1 MRKERKDEH
10 IEQVLRTEPYGGT
23 LLDQVVLE
31 PVSFPELA
39 LSEIDT
45 SVTFFGRTIPA
56 PLMIN
61 AMTGGTDMTKGIN
74 RDLAQIAKD
83 FGLPMQ
89 VGSQVI
95 ALEDSAAV
103 DSFHIVRETLGQDGL
118 IIGNVSASVSV
129 EQVKRAMEMIDAQGI
144 GVHINPSQE
153 MAQEEGDR
161 DFRGLY
167 DNLRRIAEAFPEKV
181 IVKEVG
187 FGMSCQ
193 DGRLLRDIPVEYID
207 VSGSGG
213 TNFMEVEDQRSMR
226 RDLTEFYS
234 WGIPTAKAIWNVRK
248 ECPNTKRIASGGIKT
263 ATDVLHAHALGAD
276 MSAISGELLR
286 YLMHGSLE
294 YAEEYLQGVLDNIA
308 MGLLLLGCRT
318 MADLHHIPYLMV
330 GRLKELVDAEERTE
344 GRKGRS

>member
-10 IEQVLRTEPYGGT
+10 IEQVLRTEPYGGS

-39 LSEIDT
+39 LSDIDT
-45 SVTFFGRTIPA
+45 SVKFFGRTIPA

-61 AMTGGTDMTKGIN
+61 AMTGGTDMTKEIN
-74 RDLAQIAKD
+74 RNLAQIAKD

-95 ALEDSAAV
+95 ALEDPAAV
-103 DSFHIVRETLGQDGL
+103 DSFHVVRETLGPEGL
-118 IIGNVSASVSV
+118 IIGNVSAGVSV
-129 EQVKRAMEMIDAQGI
+129 EQVKQAMDMIDAQGI
-144 GVHINPSQE
+144 GVHVNPSQE

-167 DNLRRIAEAFPEKV
+167 ENLRRIAEAFPGKV

-187 FGMSCQ
+187 FGMSRQ

-248 ECPNTKRIASGGIKT
+248 ECPNTKRIASGGITT
-263 ATDVLHAHALGAD
+263 ATDVLHAHVLGAD

-286 YLMHGSLE
+286 YLMHGSLD
-294 YAEEYLQGVLDNIA
+294 YAEEYIQGVLDNIA

-318 MADLHHIPYLMV
+318 MVDLHQVPYLMV
-330 GRLKELVDAEERTE
+330 GRLKELVDAEQRTE
-344 GRKGRS
+344 GRKGRA

>member
-10 IEQVLRTEPYGGT
+10 IEQVLRTEPYGGS

-31 PVSFPELA
+31 PISFPELA
-39 LSEIDT
+39 LSDIDT
-45 SVTFFGRTIPA
+45 SVEFFGRRVPVPI
-56 PLMIN
+56 MIN

-89 VGSQVI
+89 VGSQII
-95 ALEDSAAV
+95 ALEDPDAV
-103 DSFHIVRETLGQDGL
+103 DSFRVVRDTLGEDGF
-118 IIGNVSASVSV
+118 IIGNVSAGATV
-129 EQVKRAMEMIDAQGI
+129 EQVARAMEMIGAQAI
-144 GVHINPSQE
+144 GVHLNPSQE
-153 MAQEEGDR
+153 LAQEEGDR

-167 DNLRRIAEAFPEKV
+167 DNLCTIAEAFPGKV

-187 FGMSCQ
+187 FGMSRR
-193 DGRLLRDIPVEYID
+193 DGRLLRRVPVEYID

-213 TNFMEVEDQRSMR
+213 TNFMKVEDQRSMR

-234 WGIPTAKAIWNVRK
+234 WGIPTAKAIWNVKR
-248 ECPNTKRIASGGIKT
+248 ECPDTKMIASGGIMT
-263 ATDVLHAHALGAD
+263 ATDILHAHVLGAH

-294 YAEEYLQGVLDNIA
+294 YAEEYLQGVIDNIT
-308 MGLLLLGCRT
+308 MGLLLMGCRT
-318 MADLHHIPYLMV
+318 MADLHTVPYLMV
-330 GRLKELVDAEERTE
+330 GRLKELVDAEQRTE
-344 GRKGRS
+344 GRKDQE